1 MKKRNDEIKIL
12 DVEHFIKKIN
22 PIGYENIS
30 NSLYKNILN
39 DIRYIKCCR
48 ILEIKDKILLKDEE
62 IKETFLWTNGVV
74 RTQLVRS
81 E

>member
-48 ILEIKDKILLKDEE
+48 ILEIKDKSFFSFEYLLILYAY
-62 IKETFLWTNGVV
+62 
-74 RTQLVRS
+74 
-81 E
+81 